1 MIKVTYA
8 EAVDYLYTQ
17 MPLFQNVGAGAYKE
31 GLENTLAIDRH
42 HGSPHKLF
50 STIHVAGTNGKG
62 STSHTLAAILQ
73 ASGLKVGLYTSPH
86 ILDFR
91 ERIRVNGALV
101 SQDFVINFIKENQA
115 FLEPLHPSFFEV
127 TTAMAFS
134 WFALQKVDVA
144 VIETGLGGR
153 LDCTNI
159 ITPVL
164 SIITNIGLD
173 HTKFLGNTL
182 PEIAFEKAGII
193 KKNTPVIIGEDTPE
207 TRKVFSL
214 KAAQM
219 NAPILFAQDDCKII
233 SQEYISP
240 ERIIYETIALP
251 DLESSLS
258 GLCQSKN
265 ANTILHA
272 VDVLRNKGF
281 VLTDSDIRQ
290 GFAQVCRLTGLM
302 GRWQRL
308 STHPDIICDTGHNSH
323 GLQYI
328 ARHLENLASAP
339 GSGELRIVIGMVN
352 DKDIQTVLELM
363 PRNAIYY
370 FTQASVERALDS
382 TSLRQQAIAAG
393 LDGRTFSTV
402 AQAVDQ
408 VRNEASANDIIFVGG
423 STFIVADLLSMPE
436 FRPTL

>member
-91 ERIRVNGALV
+91 ERIRVNGAPV
-101 SQDFVINFIKENQA
+101 SQDFVISFIKENQA

-159 ITPVL
+159 ITPIL

-173 HTKFLGNTL
+173 HMRLHL
-182 PEIAFEKAGII
+182 
-193 KKNTPVIIGEDTPE
+193 KK
-207 TRKVFSL
+207 
-214 KAAQM
+214 
-219 NAPILFAQDDCKII
+219 
-233 SQEYISP
+233 
-240 ERIIYETIALP
+240 
-251 DLESSLS
+251 
-258 GLCQSKN
+258 
-265 ANTILHA
+265 
-272 VDVLRNKGF
+272 
-281 VLTDSDIRQ
+281 
-290 GFAQVCRLTGLM
+290 QV
-302 GRWQRL
+302 
-308 STHPDIICDTGHNSH
+308 
-323 GLQYI
+323 
-328 ARHLENLASAP
+328 
-339 GSGELRIVIGMVN
+339 
-352 DKDIQTVLELM
+352 
-363 PRNAIYY
+363 
-370 FTQASVERALDS
+370 
-382 TSLRQQAIAAG
+382 
-393 LDGRTFSTV
+393 
-402 AQAVDQ
+402 
-408 VRNEASANDIIFVGG
+408 
-423 STFIVADLLSMPE
+423 
-436 FRPTL
+436 